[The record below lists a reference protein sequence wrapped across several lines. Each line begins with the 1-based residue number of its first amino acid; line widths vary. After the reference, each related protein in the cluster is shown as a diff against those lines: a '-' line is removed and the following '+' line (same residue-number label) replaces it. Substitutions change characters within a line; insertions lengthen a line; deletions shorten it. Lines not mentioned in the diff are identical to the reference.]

1 MKHIG
6 THHQQN
12 TWRIDGTEI
21 PQRNELQR
29 NSFPELFKSSFSIRD
44 NSLYRLP
51 WESLVKCASSLFF
64 LHPFYGFARGG
75 LDRFLTIGNLM
86 KKTLDVFKCSIYVAC
101 NILPIRAM
109 HAENVWRS
117 AKLADASASEN
128 PMSRNAS
135 MTRGWEVTKWLH
147 LKDDV
152 VYRNKLYDW
161 VAYMPYN
168 ITTSHYYF
176 VNVTASLFKTS
187 CRWDFSVIFRVY

>member
-86 KKTLDVFKCSIYVAC
+86 KKTLDVFKCSIYVSC

-109 HAENVWRS
+109 HAEMFDGRLNSVFRRCIRLWKS
-117 AKLADASASEN
+117 
-128 PMSRNAS
+128 
-135 MTRGWEVTKWLH
+135 
-147 LKDDV
+147 
-152 VYRNKLYDW
+152 
-161 VAYMPYN
+161 
-168 ITTSHYYF
+168 
-176 VNVTASLFKTS
+176 NVTERQHDPWLRGHQVVAPERR
-187 CRWDFSVIFRVY
+187 CRLPE